1 MNNGTSLRL
10 CAGLSLL
17 LITPGMVYAQETA
30 ASATQTTV
38 PTVRSIVIL
47 GTKGVSAQSV
57 SEAVSVVAL
66 GKPGDSEILRAVAE
80 AVTGLYRKR
89 GFTVAQVVGNE
100 ISPEGVLTVT
110 VAEGTIRRVLVRG
123 NGKTSAKVIR
133 AAVDVQPGDVY
144 RENDV
149 RDARNRLARLGIF
162 EDVII
167 VAAPDGDDVKG
178 DPLKAGKPENE
189 ADENKEDTPDPVREE
204 TNTVPGPEATQS
216 EEPQPSTQEVL
227 PVADEVGFVDLII
240 RVKERRTG
248 NVAATVG
255 FNEGTGLVGF
265 VDFSEDNV
273 YGTTHRASVQWQR
286 TSTARFTSNGD
297 FIPGRTRAA
306 YLVAYDIPALGRDS
320 TALGA
325 QVYNTN
331 TVFLPFF
338 SSNQDNLRNYELR
351 KGGKARVGR
360 AIGRGSTV
368 YLTARRDEVGYDPI
382 PDSLNPPLDELL
394 NANATVA
401 AFGLNLVL
409 DGRDDAVNPRR
420 GFLHNVSYE
429 NAGRF
434 LGGTSAFTGLSA
446 DLRAYAPLGV
456 SPRSPILALR
466 LMGGAV
472 DNSAPLSEQFWLGG
486 YDLLRGYD
494 LFSIRGSRMLLSSTE
509 LRVPLGP
516 GFQGVVFTD
525 IGNAYR
531 PGESVQFGNLKGSGG
546 LGLRFLTPIGP
557 IRLDV
562 AYGNQVQ
569 TYVSLGQSY

>member
-1 MNNGTSLRL
+1 MRNANIGWLGAVSSVLF
-10 CAGLSLL
+10 SV
-17 LITPGMVYAQETA
+17 PGAAIAQENGSNSVAATA
-30 ASATQTTV
+30 PV
-38 PTVRSIVIL
+38 VRSVVIL
-47 GTKGVSAQSV
+47 GTKAISAR
-57 SEAVSVVAL
+57 AVGETASATAL
-66 GKPGDSEILRAVAE
+66 GKPGDSDTLLAVARAVTE
-80 AVTGLYRKR
+80 LYRSK

-100 ISPEGVLTVT
+100 VSADGVLTVT
-110 VAEGTIRRVLVRG
+110 VAEGTVRRVLVRG
-123 NGKTSAKVIR
+123 NGKTSANVIR
-133 AAVDVQPGDVY
+133 SAVDIATGDVY
-144 RENDV
+144 REGDV

-167 VAAPDGDDVKG
+167 VAAPDGEEARE
-178 DPLKAGKPENE
+178 DPLKGETGEEDGGPSGTPPREND
-189 ADENKEDTPDPVREE
+189 APDEREVPDRAEDGATSPPPPD
-204 TNTVPGPEATQS
+204 
-216 EEPQPSTQEVL
+216 L
-227 PVADEVGFVDLII
+227 PVTDEVGFVDLII

-255 FNEGTGLVGF
+255 FNEGTGFVGF
-265 VDFSEDNV
+265 LDFSEDNV

-306 YLVAYDIPALGRDS
+306 YLVSYDIPALGRNS

-338 SSNQDNLRNYELR
+338 SGNQDNLRNYELR
-351 KGGKARVGR
+351 KGGKGRVGR
-360 AIGRGSTV
+360 AVGRGSTV

-382 PDSLNPPLDELL
+382 PDSLNPPVLDLL

-401 AFGLNLVL
+401 ALGLNLVL

-420 GFLHNVSYE
+420 GFLHNLSYE

-446 DLRAYAPLGV
+446 DLRTYVPLSG
-456 SPRSPILALR
+456 SPRSPILAQR
-466 LMGGAV
+466 LLGGMV
-472 DNSAPLSEQFWLGG
+472 GSSAPLSEQFWLGG
-486 YDLLRGYD
+486 FELLRGYD
-494 LFSIRGSRMLLSSTE
+494 LFSIRGSRMVLSSTE

-525 IGNAYR
+525 IGNAYL
-531 PGESVQFGNLKGSGG
+531 PGEALRLGNLKGSGG
-546 LGLRFLTPIGP
+546 VGLRFLTPIGP

-562 AYGNQVQ
+562 AYGSQVQ

>member
-1 MNNGTSLRL
+1 MTNRIGTQL
-10 CAGLSLL
+10 CVGFSMLLGMAGTAS
-17 LITPGMVYAQETA
+17 AQESITA
-30 ASATQTTV
+30 AETPATV
-38 PTVRSIVIL
+38 VRSVVVV
-47 GTKGVSAQSV
+47 GTKGISAQTV
-57 SEAVSVVAL
+57 SEAVSAAAL
-66 GKPGDSEILRAVAE
+66 GKPGDSETLRAVAQ
-80 AVTGLYRKR
+80 AVTDLYRQK
-89 GFTVAQVVGNE
+89 GFSVAQVVGNE
-100 ISPEGVLTVT
+100 VSSDGVLTVT

-123 NGKTSAKVIR
+123 NGKTSSKVIR
-133 AAVDVQPGDVY
+133 AAVDFQPGNLY

-162 EDVII
+162 EEVII
-167 VAAPDGDDVKG
+167 VAAPNGDEVKE
-178 DPLKAGKPENE
+178 DPLKTDKSEESSETSDKDKTAPST
-189 ADENKEDTPDPVREE
+189 TPDTTEKTDEIEKKPSPQE
-204 TNTVPGPEATQS
+204 PEAN
-216 EEPQPSTQEVL
+216 L

-273 YGTTHRASVQWQR
+273 YGTTHRASIQWQR
-286 TSTARFTSNGD
+286 TNTARFTSNGD

-306 YLVAYDIPALGRDS
+306 YLVSYDIPALGRDS

-338 SSNQDNLRNYELR
+338 TSNQDNLRNYELR

-360 AIGRGSTV
+360 AIGRGNTV

-382 PDSLNPPLDELL
+382 PDSLNPPFQELFS
-394 NANATVA
+394 ANATVA
-401 AFGLNLVL
+401 AFGVNLVV

-420 GFLHNVSYE
+420 GFLHNLAYE
-429 NAGRF
+429 RAGRF
-434 LGGTSAFTGLSA
+434 IGGTRAFTGMSA
-446 DLRAYAPLGV
+446 DLRSYTPLGKKTQT
-456 SPRSPILALR
+456 PILALR

-472 DNSAPLSEQFWLGG
+472 DDSAPLSEQFWLGG
-486 YDLLRGYD
+486 YELLRGYD
-494 LFSIRGSRMLLSSTE
+494 LFSIRGSRMVLSSTE

-525 IGNAYR
+525 IGNAYL
-531 PGESVQFGNLKGSGG
+531 PGEKIQFGNLKGSGG

-562 AYGNQVQ
+562 AYGSQVQ